1 MSENAQTEE
10 TKSELVSLPVAEYN
24 QLKSQLQGLQSYKLK
39 LDERESELNA
49 LKSSLEEIK
58 SKKAPSREE
67 IEQQLRTE
75 FSEKLTSYE
84 QEKTDLAS
92 KLKRLTVT
100 DKVMS
105 AIGDSILPDAK
116 KFIRMEIEKE
126 CDLEGDYESGKI
138 VIKDDNGHKRWSTK
152 TPDKEMDV
160 EEYVS
165 EVLRNRYQSF
175 FKSDARSSEPQQGE
189 SRHYTSTNSNQS
201 FSIEK
206 AEKMTQEQLNELALK
221 DPLAFKRAL
230 QGL

>member
-1 MSENAQTEE
+1 MSDETQTEE
-10 TKSELVSLPVAEYN
+10 KKSELVSLPVAEYN

-39 LDERESELNA
+39 LDEKESELA
-49 LKSSLEEIK
+49 TLKASVDELK
-58 SKKAPSREE
+58 SKKTPSRDE

-75 FSEKLTSYE
+75 FGERLTSYE
-84 QEKTDLAS
+84 QEKADLAA

-105 AIGDSILPDAK
+105 LIGDSILPDAK

-126 CDLEGDYESGKI
+126 CDLDGDFESGKI
-138 VIKDDNGHKRWSTK
+138 VIKDDNGNKRWSTK
-152 TPDKEMDV
+152 TPDKEMDA

-165 EVLRNRYQSF
+165 EILRNRYQSF

-189 SRHYTSTNSNQS
+189 SRHYTGNTGGQT
-201 FSIEK
+201 FSLEK
-206 AEKMTQEQLNELALK
+206 AEKMSQEQLNELALK